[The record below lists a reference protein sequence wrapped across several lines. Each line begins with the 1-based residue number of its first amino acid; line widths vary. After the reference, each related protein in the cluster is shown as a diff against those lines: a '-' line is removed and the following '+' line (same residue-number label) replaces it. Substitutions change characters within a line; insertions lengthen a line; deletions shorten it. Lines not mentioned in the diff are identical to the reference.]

1 MHLSIALSEDVLC
14 VLMYSICGCA
24 VTLNASLHF
33 SQSVCAMYLKA
44 LWDVIR
50 DISDICIVN
59 GIFNLSTAIYHIQI
73 PIMQDA

>member
-14 VLMYSICGCA
+14 VLMYSGCA

-50 DISDICIVN
+50 DVSDICIVN
-59 GIFNLSTAIYHIQI
+59 GIFNLSTVIYHIQI
-73 PIMQDA
+73 MQDA